1 VEFLGGEQRRNHGND
16 KIFINGRPVSADLD
30 KERFKNHSDNFVEAT
45 MKRKMFKGT
54 PLMLLLPIMLLV
66 AGCSGGGSGGSG
78 ASAAGEVAGLAV
90 ADKVSVVDAKEG
102 GPEASGFLSALR
114 TLSALA
120 REGVPAGSDYMTD
133 KTNIYVNEKAGE
145 AFKSVNQIL
154 CMVGQTKYSDSAL
167 INKGFYKAMINSG
180 VCQGNDDA
188 ANSGSSAQGDT
199 SASNAP
205 SYDIWTVKSERADAN
220 SPQYLTAYVHM
231 SKGGPQNQ
239 PMTVHARVAITEAAS
254 ANNSLGIFTINY
266 KGFMDA
272 APSVVI
278 FKGIL
283 KTERD
288 NSGNVVIK
296 FAEKE
301 FGGPGGSVSRNVM
314 AAYVKDDAAKTGH
327 GSAYQY
333 ENYGQVHEGSID
345 FAYNNLFFKRVDPVS
360 GQGPCLDRSRF
371 ETSAWRYGLYDAASG
386 SRATLNGGFPINTK
400 QDGSGYYGYL
410 GYYGLNLPPDAPS
423 LNDNSSVYKKVWE
436 NGSETTTPYTIF
448 IRGGKLKKHTR
459 SVITLND
466 IKNIPLEGG
475 IPAPG
480 SVSPDNTMYRVSW
493 DGSEFAI
500 RASATMNPNGPPAW
514 QDVNPATAIDSST
527 VLPFSNLSL
536 YSQSLG
542 GQVNIQFSGCQ
553 PVNPNNPGA
562 GYTCSTPTAETQ
574 VIFYKENSVYPS
586 DPIPAT
592 LACYDNCPKAASSA
606 GIDGSSQ
613 QGMTYQISFDPNV
626 DNRHDY
632 TFADMV
638 LTDGATGF
646 KALLSTAPA
655 GQSWGFNSGPLFE
668 ATPDNLALL
677 ACDWNTNQ
685 TCGWKAWNA
694 LSEFYTWE
702 TGPNSWNHFSAARD
716 GQGNF
721 IKFDPPL
728 QVAYIHS
735 QSDPT
740 AYDYKYNGSKFFL
753 QYSGFGDLQGI
764 PGKCINPASGGTVT
778 DCSSPGLRWVPE
790 FTIPADST
798 VTSGSDTYLVKP
810 LEVEQRMKQSPGSC
824 TNLSPV
830 NMSGSMPDLAGDW
843 VDPSLPAEP
852 NVTDAPRVIGGVI
865 Q

>member
-1 VEFLGGEQRRNHGND
+1 
-16 KIFINGRPVSADLD
+16 
-30 KERFKNHSDNFVEAT
+30 
-45 MKRKMFKGT
+45 MKRKMCEGNAFLILV
-54 PLMLLLPIMLLV
+54 PLMLLV
-66 AGCSGGGSGGSG
+66 AGCSGGGSGGSSG
-78 ASAAGEVAGLAV
+78 STGGSVAGLAV
-90 ADKVSVVDAKEG
+90 ADKVSVVDAKDG
-102 GPEASGFLSALR
+102 GSAPSGFLSALR
-114 TLSALA
+114 KLSALSV
-120 REGVPAGSDYMTD
+120 ESVPGGSDYLTD

-167 INKGFYKAMINSG
+167 VNKGFYKAMINSG

-188 ANSGSSAQGDT
+188 ANSGSSSQGDT

-205 SYDIWTVKSERADAN
+205 SYDIWTVKTDRADAN
-220 SPQYLTAYVHM
+220 SPQYITAYVHM
-231 SKGGPQNQ
+231 AKGGPTNQ
-239 PMTVHARVAITEAAS
+239 PMTVHARVTITEAAS
-254 ANNSLGIFTINY
+254 ATNSLGIFSINY
-266 KGFMDA
+266 KGFVDA

-301 FGGPGGSVSRNVM
+301 YGGPGGSVSRNVK
-314 AAYVKDDAAKTGH
+314 AAYVKDDVAKTGQ

-333 ENYGQVHEGSID
+333 ENHGQVNEGSIN
-345 FAYNNLFFKRVDPVS
+345 FAYNDLFFRRVDPES
-360 GQGPCLDRSRF
+360 GQGPCLDRNRF
-371 ETSAWRYGLYDAASG
+371 ETSAWRYGLYDAVSG
-386 SRATLNGGFPINTK
+386 SRSTLNGGFPINTK
-400 QDGSGYYGYL
+400 ADGSGYYGYL
-410 GYYGLNLPPDAPS
+410 GYYGLNLPPDAPP
-423 LNDNSSVYKKVWE
+423 LNDNTAVYKKVWDS
-436 NGSETTTPYTIF
+436 GSESTTPYTMF

-459 SVITLND
+459 ATITLND

-475 IPAPG
+475 IPTPG
-480 SVSPDNTMYRVSW
+480 SVTPGNNMYRVTW
-493 DGSEFAI
+493 DGSTLAI
-500 RASATMNPNGPPAW
+500 RASATMNSNGPPAW
-514 QDVNPATAIDSST
+514 QDVNPATAIDNST
-527 VLPFSNLSL
+527 ILPFSNLSM

-542 GQVNIQFSGCQ
+542 GQVNIQLSGCQ
-553 PVNPNNPGA
+553 PVNTNNPGA
-562 GYTCSTPTAETQ
+562 GYTCSTPTADTQ
-574 VIFYKENSVYPS
+574 VIFYKENAIYPS
-586 DPIPAT
+586 DPVPAT
-592 LACYDNCPKAASSA
+592 LACYDNCPKAAGSD
-606 GIDGSSQ
+606 GIDGTSQ
-613 QGMTYQISFDPNV
+613 QSMTYQVSFDPNM

-632 TFADMV
+632 TFAGMV
-638 LTDGATGF
+638 LTDSATGF
-646 KALLSTAPA
+646 AAILSTAPA

-668 ATPDNLALL
+668 ANSDNMALL
-677 ACDWNTNQ
+677 ACDWNPNQ

-702 TGPNSWNHFSAARD
+702 TGPNTWNHFSAARD

-735 QSDPT
+735 QTDPT
-740 AYDYKYNGSKFFL
+740 AYDYKYDGSKFFL

-764 PGKCINPASGGTVT
+764 PGKCIDPASGNTVT

-798 VTSGSDTYLVKP
+798 VASGNNTYLVKP
-810 LEVEQRMKQSPGSC
+810 LEVEQRMKKSPGSC
-824 TNLSPV
+824 TNLTPV
-830 NMSGSMPDLAGDW
+830 DMSGSMPNLDSDW
-843 VDPSLPAEP
+843 VDPALPAEP